1 MLLCKWIG
9 KSFLFHFKL
18 VLIFSLNSWFKFLIK
33 FIRDD
38 TSPKLLP
45 TSSSEV
51 MNPAQF
57 TISYQFQVYTHS
69 NFTEPCFPANS
80 CKLAS
85 LFPATELWQIVV
97 LDTTHLCPLPVSW
110 GETAGFYT
118 FSQFYRALQP
128 TITSWFFSLG
138 YCTEMLNLWV
148 QVSLLSLPPDE
159 EDSES
164 HVLSLPTE
172 PLQLLRV
179 TDSFFS
185 MAA

>member
-1 MLLCKWIG
+1 MCKSGW
-9 KSFLFHFKL
+9 
-18 VLIFSLNSWFKFLIK
+18 VRAYANT
-33 FIRDD
+33 DD
-38 TSPKLLP
+38 TITTVKVVDISNTSPKLLP

-51 MNPAQF
+51 TNPAQF
-57 TISYQFQVYTHS
+57 TISYQFQVYIHS

-138 YCTEMLNLWV
+138 YCTEMLNPWV
-148 QVSLLSLPPDE
+148 QVSLLSLPLDG

-164 HVLSLPTE
+164 RVLSLPTE